1 MLNFI
6 SRSYKTQFQPLT
18 ASFLLY
24 KKITEQYRNPGI
36 LKKIQSILPDQI
48 IFQTNK
54 QDQLV
59 SVLRWFKNNFMNWVP
74 KDVMCKRCIKSHSSG
89 SQMIP
94 MEVEVLLGSSWKVRS
109 FEIYNCRTCKYR
121 YVFPRYAEVLKVAE
135 TRTGRCTEWSMLFGA
150 FLNSLGIETRLVH
163 DFLDHCW
170 NEAKLEGKW
179 FHVDSTLVLPFSL
192 NHPSYYEENWE
203 KKYKYVLA
211 FTADKIEDVTQTYT
225 LQWDTVQQR
234 R

>member
-135 TRTGRCTEWSMLFGA
+135 TRTGRCTE
-150 FLNSLGIETRLVH
+150 
-163 DFLDHCW
+163 
-170 NEAKLEGKW
+170 
-179 FHVDSTLVLPFSL
+179 
-192 NHPSYYEENWE
+192 
-203 KKYKYVLA
+203 
-211 FTADKIEDVTQTYT
+211 
-225 LQWDTVQQR
+225 
-234 R
+234 